1 MQLVLCRIGSAN
13 IACVFWCDESY
24 RDRALIVY
32 VQHIHTT
39 AAHACLQ
46 LSGREH
52 ASPQATVLAA
62 GWTHSCEGM
71 YQMCLTTPLYLP
83 QVEGVRDAALA
94 AGRCFV
100 EAYAR
105 SCLPLLLPA
114 VEAGLDGDNWRIRQS
129 SLELCGELLFKVR
142 LGQGCQAVL
151 HSAGQPRVVAA
162 ALC

>member
-1 MQLVLCRIGSAN
+1 MHWRAVL
-13 IACVFWCDESY
+13 
-24 RDRALIVY
+24 
-32 VQHIHTT
+32 
-39 AAHACLQ
+39 
-46 LSGREH
+46 
-52 ASPQATVLAA
+52 
-62 GWTHSCEGM
+62 
-71 YQMCLTTPLYLP
+71 

-142 LGQGCQAVL
+142 LRRSCGGGVDAGWVL
-151 HSAGQPRVVAA
+151 RGAAGAHASAT
-162 ALC
+162 CM